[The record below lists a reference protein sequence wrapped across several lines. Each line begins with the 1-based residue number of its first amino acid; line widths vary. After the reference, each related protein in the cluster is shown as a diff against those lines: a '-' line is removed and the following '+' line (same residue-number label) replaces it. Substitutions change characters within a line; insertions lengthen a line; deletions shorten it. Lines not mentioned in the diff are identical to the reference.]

1 MVIRE
6 VFTMPMLFDSYEAA
20 SDWYSTSDY
29 KELEWYD
36 GFEEEQLIEFAYNSG
51 SDYDGEDSMI
61 AAFLREQGE
70 EPEDYGL

>member
-1 MVIRE
+1 
-6 VFTMPMLFDSYEAA
+6 MPMLFDSYEAA

-36 GFEEEQLIEFAYNSG
+36 GFEEEQLIQFAYSSG
-51 SDYDGEDSMI
+51 SDYDGEDAMI

>member
-1 MVIRE
+1 
-6 VFTMPMLFDSYEAA
+6 MPMLFDSYEAA

-29 KELEWYD
+29 KEMEWYD
-36 GFEEEQLIEFAYNSG
+36 GFEEEQLIEFAYSSG
-51 SDYDGEDSMI
+51 SDYDGEDSLI